1 MPPQLMPLQ
10 GLKSAAPALPQ
21 PAPTSSKTLPGT
33 PASYMGPE
41 QGPFECD
48 NCEYYQDPGQCTK
61 PEVIQEQGGQVD
73 PKGCC
78 NFFESLSGTSGPSG
92 SPNLPPQVA
101 GANGNV
107 PS

>member
-10 GLKSAAPALPQ
+10 GLKAVAPQMGAPAP
-21 PAPTSSKTLPGT
+21 PPSSSQTPPGS
-33 PASYMGPE
+33 PASYMGPD

-48 NCEYYQDPGQCTK
+48 NCGYYQDPGQCTK
-61 PEVIQEQGGQVD
+61 PEVIQETGGQVD

-78 NFFESLSGTSGPSG
+78 NFFESLSGASG
-92 SPNLPPQVA
+92 SPNLPPQIS